1 MGSGTYSHT
10 TRATGLTL
18 TATIYNNDH
27 VNHITNMN
35 YPGLDDYSANNAQM
49 QETTDPYPASAE
61 SLATSGEGEIK
72 RIRYILSQLH
82 PAETKWYEDP
92 PVFRGT
98 SFALEPGA
106 TPGTNINITQQSS
119 NFGHNIPTITN
130 ATDMTKA
137 GGSFGSFAL
146 NAGGTEITMDIT
158 ENIVGVISASII
170 VHDLN
175 GSSTTAGDIWVPF
188 VQASSNN
195 MLISLKQV
203 GGDAIE
209 DLTGILQAGD
219 KCTVMICYITAT

>member
-1 MGSGTYSHT
+1 MGSGNYSHT

-27 VNHITNMN
+27 VNHITNQN
-35 YPGLDDYSANNAQM
+35 FPGLDDYSTNVAQM
-49 QETTDPYPASAE
+49 QETADPYPASSE
-61 SLATSGEGEIK
+61 SLATSGSDELK
-72 RIRYILSQLH
+72 RIRFILSQLH
-82 PAETKWYEDP
+82 PAETNWYEDP

-130 ATDMTKA
+130 ATDLAKS
-137 GGSFGSFAL
+137 GSSGSFAL

-158 ENIVGVISASII
+158 EAVVGVISASVI

-175 GSSTTAGDIWVPF
+175 ASSTTAGDIWVPF

-195 MLISLKQV
+195 LLINLKQV
-203 GGDAIE
+203 GGDATE
-209 DLTGILQAGD
+209 DLTTILQAGD
-219 KCTVMICYITAT
+219 KCTIMICYITST